1 MTRVHSDE
9 GMTESQNWPHDAVL
23 HAWWVQPGRLLAG
36 EYPGHL
42 HQDKAAAKLRLLIDS
57 GIGSIID
64 LTTKD
69 DRLTPYRETLEAEA
83 EKAGRTVHYF
93 SYPVPDLGVLDDAGY
108 DAILD
113 RIKTEDNA
121 GRVVYIH
128 CWGGVGRTC
137 TVIACMLCDEGMDY
151 NSAMAHIA
159 QLRSGTR
166 KAHRPIPESS
176 AQRNFLRARCA
187 RRH

>member
-1 MTRVHSDE
+1 MTGAHANDAAGNDAR
-9 GMTESQNWPHDAVL
+9 WPHDAVL
-23 HAWWVQPGRLLAG
+23 HAWWVQPHRLLAG

-42 HQDKAAAKLRLLIDS
+42 QPDKAAAKLRLLIDA

-64 LTTKD
+64 LTT
-69 DRLTPYRETLEAEA
+69 DRDHLASYRDTLQTEA

-93 SYPVPDLGVLDDAGY
+93 SHPIPDLGVSDDAGY
-108 DAILD
+108 DAIID
-113 RIKTEDNA
+113 RIKTEQTA
-121 GRVVYIH
+121 GRAVYIH

-137 TVIACMLCDEGMDY
+137 TVIACMLCDAGLDY
-151 NSAMAHIA
+151 DSAISRIS

-166 KAHRPIPESS
+166 KARRPVPESP
-176 AQRNFLRARCA
+176 AQRDFLRARCA